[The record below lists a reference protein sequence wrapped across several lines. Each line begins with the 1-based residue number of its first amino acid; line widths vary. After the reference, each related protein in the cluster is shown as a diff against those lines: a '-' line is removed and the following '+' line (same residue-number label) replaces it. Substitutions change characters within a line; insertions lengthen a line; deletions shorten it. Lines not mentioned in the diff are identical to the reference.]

1 MADRKKSFAQ
11 QLENP
16 QFNPAMQFISTPA
29 PAPAQPPKPKG
40 TGRTGA
46 APAAPRPTGSTET
59 APDGYRVNP
68 LFIEKKSRRLQLL
81 LRPSVYDA
89 VRARAI
95 AEGVSVNDLINTL
108 LEEATK

>member
-1 MADRKKSFAQ
+1 MADRKKSFTQ
-11 QLENP
+11 QLDNP

-29 PAPAQPPKPKG
+29 PAPQPARS

-46 APAAPRPTGSTET
+46 APAAPRPAGGTRET
-59 APDGYRVNP
+59 PEGYRVNP

-81 LRPSVYDA
+81 LRPSVYEA
-89 VRARAI
+89 VRARAV

-108 LEEATK
+108 LEEATR